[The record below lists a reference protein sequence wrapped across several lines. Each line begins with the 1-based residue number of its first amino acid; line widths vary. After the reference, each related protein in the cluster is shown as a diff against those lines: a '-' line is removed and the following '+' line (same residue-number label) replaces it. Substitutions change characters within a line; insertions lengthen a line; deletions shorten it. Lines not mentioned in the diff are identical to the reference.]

1 MLKKAIRSFE
11 LKETFKVEY
20 LSDNSKTNTF

>member
-1 MLKKAIRSFE
+1 MLKKVIQSFE

-20 LSDNSKTNTF
+20 LNENGTTKSF